1 MGFDHL
7 YRLWVTHN
15 CIANGFQ
22 LFVVLNG
29 YGFLYP
35 LWVLAYCIVNGF
47 LHFVYVKGFIL
58 LTQFF
63 CIAYGFQLYMLWV
76 LVTSLE
82 KRGKTFV

>member
-7 YRLWVTHN
+7 YRFEVTHI
-15 CIANGFQ
+15 CITKGFQ
-22 LFVVLNG
+22 LFVVLDG
-29 YGFLYP
+29 FGFLYP
-35 LWVLAYCIVNGF
+35 LWVLAYCIVKGF

-76 LVTSLE
+76 LNSN
-82 KRGKTFV
+82 FV